1 MQVCGVAA
9 AGARS
14 VSVGRVA
21 FIDRCPLPN
30 LLDLETLRHP
40 TLPRYGTDYYLVNE
54 TTSRSVY
61 QIVNGDAQQVD
72 IAVNQMRWMPF
83 IPQENLN
90 SIITA
95 YQASKDP
102 ERRELLSKAYKE
114 LAGEDI
120 DTRIMILND

>member
-1 MQVCGVAA
+1 MLGELPLLTV
-9 AGARS
+9 
-14 VSVGRVA
+14 
-21 FIDRCPLPN
+21 CPLPN

-90 SIITA
+90 SNHRLSDLQRSGTKGVVEQGVQGA
-95 YQASKDP
+95 GWREYRHQDNDL
-102 ERRELLSKAYKE
+102 ERLVDFPPNFPSA
-114 LAGEDI
+114 DCV
-120 DTRIMILND
+120 

>member
-1 MQVCGVAA
+1 VLGELPLLTA
-9 AGARS
+9 
-14 VSVGRVA
+14 
-21 FIDRCPLPN
+21 CPLPN
-30 LLDLETLRHP
+30 LLDLEKLRHP

-90 SIITA
+90 SNITA
-95 YQASKDP
+95 YQTSKDL
-102 ERRELLSKAYKE
+102 ERRELLSKAYRQ
-114 LAGEDI
+114 LAGENI